1 MFNLFKLISIGL
13 LTVLLYGCGGGGG
26 GTAAAP
32 ATESSS
38 SQLAAS
44 VKLTGYAGL
53 SLAQTKVSNGTQ
65 TAALH
70 KLIDWVT
77 DAVFPKAYA
86 QAAVQCNYDL
96 LKLAGVASDGTL
108 EKLAVTTGA
117 DDCTTG
123 FIDMYDGA
131 KYILLTASGIY
142 KDGLTCNLVLINK
155 ADGNL
160 YCVGERSRS
169 IYKISGADSWKAY
182 EKLQVSDD
190 GNYMFLETDS
200 TVFDQNGQVTGIRT
214 KLLRFDLTDD
224 AKGPIS
230 STLVEGFQQSW
241 LNTTFG
247 YNTDSEGFSIK
258 GYQGLNNG
266 DVAILYQR
274 YISTAGTWAQKL
286 NAFYYTFNADGT
298 YDRVKFDDAS
308 INTALT
314 AAYTAAT
321 SNQNGF
327 TPAGSQQNWY
337 DISCFFKD
345 SADANSFVFTIP
357 YWYGYYDTAAN
368 NGMGSWHSGLK
379 SVIFKGTRPAN
390 GATTMPVSTVRNDSV
405 ICAQY
410 SSGAGATPTMY
421 GSGSRPSKV
430 GDAYYALQS
439 YDGWENNS
447 WTQKTYLVANKFDG
461 QADVKQVISTSN
473 TWTGSRKLYASKD
486 YLFLKSPASGTS
498 WTSTSQPGDN
508 LWRLDPTATLHV
520 LVNGELNPLD
530 YSVVIDATQFISI
543 TKLATN
549 NLDNTAKLTGRD
561 LSDPD
566 LTKIIGDID
575 ANGLFTKAT
584 AVNTALQPVSIVKL

>member
-1 MFNLFKLISIGL
+1 MFNYFKLISLSLVTAL
-13 LTVLLYGCGGGGG
+13 LCACGGGGG

-32 ATESSS
+32 TVETSS

-53 SLAQTKVSNGTQ
+53 SLAQTKVANGTQ
-65 TAALH
+65 TASLG
-70 KLIDWVT
+70 KLLDWVT

-86 QAAVQCNYDL
+86 QATVQCNYDL

-108 EKLAVTTGA
+108 EKLPVTTGA

-155 ADGNL
+155 GDGNL

-200 TVFDQNGQVTGIRT
+200 TVFDQNGQVTGIKT

-224 AKGPIS
+224 KKGPVA
-230 STLVEGFQQSW
+230 STLVEGFQQAW
-241 LNTTFG
+241 LNNTFG
-247 YNTDSEGFSIK
+247 YNTESEGFSIK

-274 YISTAGTWAQKL
+274 YISTSGTWAQKL
-286 NAFYYTFNADGT
+286 NAFYYTFAADGS
-298 YDRVKFDDAS
+298 YDRVKFDDTS
-308 INTALT
+308 INSALT
-314 AAYTAAT
+314 NAYTQAT
-321 SNQNGF
+321 VGNGQSW
-327 TPAGSQQNWY
+327 TSMPAQQKWY

-345 SADANSFVFTIP
+345 SADNNSFVFTIP
-357 YWYGYYDTAAN
+357 YWYGYYDTT
-368 NGMGSWHSGLK
+368 STQWKSGLQ
-379 SVIFKGTRPAN
+379 SVIFKGSKPAA
-390 GATTMPVSTVRNDSV
+390 GAATMPVSTIRGDSS

-410 SSGAGATPTMY
+410 SSTGIGATPTMN

-430 GDAYYALQS
+430 GETYYALQS
-439 YDGWENNS
+439 WDGWDGIRWS
-447 WTQKTYLVANKFDG
+447 QKTYLIANKFDG
-461 QADVKQVISTSN
+461 AADVKQVISTSN
-473 TWTGSRKLYASKD
+473 TWTGSRKIYATKD
-486 YLFLKSPASGTS
+486 YLFLKSPADGMA

-508 LWRLDPTATLHV
+508 LWRIDPAATLHA
-520 LVNGELNPLD
+520 LVGSELNPLD
-530 YSVVIDATQFISI
+530 YKVVIDASEFISI
-543 TKLATN
+543 AKLATSAT
-549 NLDNTAKLTGRD
+549 DNAAKLTGRD
-561 LSDPD
+561 LADPD

-575 ANGLFTKAT
+575 AAGLFTKAT
-584 AVNTALQPVSIVKL
+584 AVNTTLQPVSIVKL

>member
-1 MFNLFKLISIGL
+1 MFNFSKLISIGL

-53 SLAQTKVSNGTQ
+53 SLAQAKVANGTQ

-96 LKLAGVASDGTL
+96 LKLAGVSSDGTL

-155 ADGNL
+155 GDGNL

-200 TVFDQNGQVTGIRT
+200 TVFDQNGQVTGVKT

-224 AKGPIS
+224 NKGPVA
-230 STLVEGFQQSW
+230 STLIEGFQQSW
-241 LNTTFG
+241 LNG
-247 YNTDSEGFSIK
+247 YTGAGASEYEGFFIK

-266 DVAILYQR
+266 DLAILYQR
-274 YISTAGTWAQKL
+274 TFGSSMNMSSKL
-286 NAFYYTFNADGT
+286 NSFYYSFAADGAYT
-298 YDRVKFDDAS
+298 RVKFDDTS
-308 INTALT
+308 INTALNT
-314 AAYTAAT
+314 AVNSGNAGNA
-321 SNQNGF
+321 NNGMH
-327 TPAGSQQNWY
+327 WY

-345 SADANSFVFTIP
+345 PASPDSFVFTIP
-357 YWYGYYDTAAN
+357 YWYYAGGSSATSGMSALILRGNKPAA
-368 NGMGSWHSGLK
+368 GD
-379 SVIFKGTRPAN
+379 
-390 GATTMPVSTVRNDSV
+390 TTMPVQMITYGSA
-405 ICAQY
+405 ICSE
-410 SSGAGATPTMY
+410 SSGMGGAGAATMA
-421 GSGSRPSKV
+421 GNSNSTRPSKI
-430 GDAYYALQS
+430 GNKYYALQS
-439 YDGWENNS
+439 VYGNGGNGGS
-447 WTQKTYLVANKFDG
+447 WGQRYYLVSNSFDG
-461 QADVKQVISTSN
+461 QPDTKQIVSASSS
-473 TWTGSRKLYASKD
+473 WWSYGRKLYASKD
-486 YLFLKSPASGTS
+486 FLFLQTPATGMA
-498 WTSTSQPGDN
+498 WTDNTQPGDT
-508 LWRLDPTATLHV
+508 LVRIDPTATLT
-520 LVNGELNPLD
+520 LD
-530 YSVVIDATQFISI
+530 NSGNLDASSYLSVIGSNEHLSI
-543 TKLATN
+543 TKVATN
-549 NLDNTAKLTGRD
+549 KLDNIAKVTARD
-561 LSDPD
+561 LADVD
-566 LTKIIGDID
+566 LSKIVGDID
-575 ANGLFTKAT
+575 EAGLFTRAT
-584 AVNTALQPVSIVKL
+584 VVNKDLQPISIVKL